1 MQAAAALRK
10 TVTEIEQSG
19 RSHISGDSKMRLAEA
34 KVLAEDLKR
43 LYGKLDESAALGV
56 EAQKP
61 ERVLSCKKGCDS
73 CCKIMTMATI
83 AEGVV
88 IALGLFKK
96 PDWRSLLPALR
107 ASAQEMGGTT
117 SESEYARRG
126 LSCVFLRNHECSIY
140 EDRGAACRLYLVFSP
155 PSECDAT
162 DSMRK
167 IESLDTIAMQGQ
179 VIIGSA
185 EIFPEAGYV
194 FGPLPLI
201 VLHAM
206 RMLSKKPAEQAEL
219 DAALLDLPDP
229 VDWFNRKIAEG
240 HS

>member
-1 MQAAAALRK
+1 L
-10 TVTEIEQSG
+10 
-19 RSHISGDSKMRLAEA
+19 RLAEA
-34 KVLAEDLKR
+34 KALAEDLKA
-43 LYGKLDESAALGV
+43 LYGKLDESAVAGV
-56 EAQKP
+56 EALKP

-107 ASAQEMGGTT
+107 VSAQEMAGTT
-117 SESEYARRG
+117 SETEYGKKG

-155 PSECDAT
+155 PADCDAT
-162 DSMRK
+162 IPSTS
-167 IESLDTIAMQGQ
+167 IQSLDTVAMQGQ
-179 VIIGSA
+179 VIMGSA
-185 EIFPEAGYV
+185 EIFGDAGYV

-206 RMLSKKPAEQAEL
+206 RMISKKPAEQAEL
-219 DAALLDLPDP
+219 DAALAGLVDP
-229 VDWFNRKIAEG
+229 VEWFNKKIAEG
-240 HS
+240 HL